1 VGSIQRC
8 KNSIF
13 LFFGLTIVLTGILFP
28 VGLSAQTE
36 KKEQVTGIKA
46 TSLLPIVN
54 RFSATDTTTS
64 HLPYVK
70 IPVHFFSL
78 KPEYPKNKYDFDIS
92 FQALNLFDE
101 YEIDY
106 RAGYE
111 LDERAGERSDL
122 PDESQLDSLTN
133 KFHRTFPPVSG
144 TRVSKAFRSE
154 IPALY
159 YISLPAEKIER
170 QRRKDGGFW
179 VVRTIHEMESA
190 YPAGYSFEEYK
201 LASRENDVRENW
213 KDLIFEATQA
223 RESQRGLLDF
233 RISVP
238 GGRQSAFTT
247 LFGKPEVNLSVNGV
261 ASMNVGASIQ
271 TTSDPSLPPDQQT
284 RIDPTFD
291 QSLQLNIQGTI
302 GDKLT
307 IQTDWDTERAFDFQ
321 NRLSIVYE
329 GYDDEVLKRIELGN
343 VSMQTGNSLVRG
355 SGALFGIKSIVE
367 FGPLQFT
374 TVLSQQDGETNVE
387 TLSGGSQEQQINI
400 SPVDYED
407 DKHFFLDFF
416 TRQEF
421 ENSMANPQQ
430 LTQTLQIADIEV
442 WILPERSQ
450 AEEGSR
456 KAVALADIGVNENP
470 DGTFGPPANSQD
482 PFDPEI
488 LDQFRNPQD
497 GISASDIGVSESV
510 NFEEG
515 FFELLQEG
523 EDYTINKT
531 SGFISLRRSLG
542 AREILAVSFTWI
554 DESGN
559 VIEVGELNQG
569 GSDRVFLKMLRP
581 RNVSTDHKVFPLTM
595 RNVYSLGTTSITR
608 ENLEIELLFT
618 EGNLDQ
624 NRLPGRTSI
633 LLQDLGLDRVDTQGA
648 VNPDNQID
656 FGTGTLNPMNG
667 TIVFPFLEP
676 FGERIEQVLAESGV
690 DDETINRLAFNN
702 LYTEVQRNAAQ
713 SSKNGFYRIEGVSKG
728 GVQENYTLGI
738 ALVPGSVRV
747 FANGVELQEDI
758 DYQVDFSF
766 GSITI
771 LNDRYLAPGQDI
783 RIEYENQAFT
793 SIQQKTFTGMRAE
806 YEVNKNFNIGATYF
820 RFNERP
826 LDDKIRINEEPINN
840 SVLGLD
846 ANAKFDT
853 PFITRALDAF
863 PLLQT
868 RERSEI
874 SLSGEFAQLRPGVAE
889 TRAVGRAADNNE
901 LFADEEDGLSFIDD
915 FEGSSIKVS
924 LLNATRWALAAA
936 PAAVP
941 GFEADAGFF
950 EEDDFPGEPSANL
963 QSRLDRSDLR
973 SQLSWYT
980 IPRNISSILG
990 GVQFTPESLPVRVQD
1005 VFPGRQ
1011 TRNPQEEIINTLDIH
1026 YDPGKRGPYNYN
1038 MDLRNLLENQPE
1050 NTWGGMT
1057 AVVPSG
1063 QEDFSQ
1069 NNIEFLEFW
1078 IQPVLPGGAEP
1089 TAADIEAYNGKIYID
1104 VGLISEDVVPNS
1116 QLNSEDGLAL
1126 NPETMILDRATN
1138 PRSVI
1143 PANPP
1148 PPEGQ
1153 FSNQN
1158 RDLEDVGL
1166 DGMPNSSGIN
1176 NFNEQTI
1183 FNDFVEQMR
1192 LLYGEE
1198 SQEFQEIAADPSNDD
1213 YIFYAESQVDDLPLH
1228 ERFHRLLGFT
1238 DGNTPV
1244 AQGEK
1249 RAITNR
1255 PDTEGLVNAAVVNQ
1269 NNAYFQY
1276 EVELNPADFS
1286 KLDIGSPGTF
1296 IVDRVQGS
1304 SQDNRWFQVRI
1315 PLEEFKRK
1323 FGEINDFQN
1332 ISYIRLWM
1340 SGYEKPFTV
1349 RFATFEFVGS
1359 QWRQDETINTQSD
1372 PNASIRVST
1381 VNIEENANRQPF
1393 PYRIPEGV
1401 IRAENRGTQLQSLQN
1416 EQSIALQAENL
1427 SSNSIQMV
1435 KRVYPGGLNFL
1446 NHSNLRMFVHG
1457 EGYENREDLELV
1469 IRMGNDIENN
1479 YYEYRQ
1485 PVTPSDR
1492 NFPFQPFD
1500 ITNQAQMREEA
1511 EQVWLPEQNS
1521 VNILLSIFNQ
1531 LKQLRDQEGPD
1542 DISVV
1547 YERDDILEDA
1557 APGAVVAIK
1566 GNPSLGRISQLGLGI
1581 RNPFDL
1587 NNPSGPGVPLLDA
1600 ELWLNEL
1607 RVSGF
1612 DNEKGWAANA
1622 KASFKLADFATVNGN
1637 FSRHTQGFGALNSQL
1652 GQRRVNNQFSYDLS
1666 TNMNLHKF
1674 IPERYGWN
1682 IPLSLSLRRST
1693 STPKYLPNQGDIR
1706 LDDFKNA
1713 VRSRQDLNEDEQ
1725 NALIDQRIREVQTF
1739 RESFSV
1745 NLSNLSKQNSESDFL
1760 QYTLDNVSIN
1770 YVFNT
1775 GNGRNPEY
1783 RFEDD
1788 WNFNSS
1794 IRYNLNFRNVK
1805 FLRPLSFLEGIPIL
1819 KTASGLQLGY
1829 TPTNISTSVS
1839 TARRFDEKKRRI
1851 DETEQEVP
1859 LRQTHNFTYTT
1870 NFGFGYNFTRSI
1882 TTSFQARGTFDL
1894 GRSAIRDAGLSGADS
1909 TAFEPIPTFRVFKEL
1924 VFDTLSAR
1932 RTDYQEDYTASW
1944 EPRLNTI
1951 HPISWI
1957 NYSTRYGG
1965 GFRWENSPIGSD
1977 LGARVAN
1984 NFRLDHTLR
1993 MDIEDLFGR
2002 IPFYNKL
2009 VADDEEE
2016 TRDRRSGN
2024 DSRSGR
2030 LPDNEENAM
2039 DKESLSVGEEFI
2051 YYGRKLLLAM
2061 FSMRSI
2067 DVSYNNSKRASQA
2080 GFAGGSQIRDLI
2092 SDDSFAPGFG
2102 FRLGISESIPREQLI
2117 ENINGESAIQIP
2129 SSNNFSDNLNVS
2141 TRLNPFENFT
2151 IDLTWNTQWEERVS
2165 QSITLETDNS
2175 LSEVR
2180 SASGSITSSVWS
2192 FGGGYEQFFKRQLQ
2206 TAFDGM
2212 SATENVIQS
2221 TSDGRT
2227 VLNKVTLQEDFR
2239 KAYLNVNSS
2248 TVGDK
2253 GFTPFPLPNWR
2264 INWTG
2269 VEKFIPIIGQ
2279 NMQRATVTH
2288 QYNGSYRLGW
2298 NFQNNTGPLPE
2309 RRIGNFTLFD
2319 ERPEIEPNSINIDQ
2333 RFSPLIQLNITW
2345 ENNIRTQIGYESS
2358 RLTSLSLSNSQVT
2371 ERTSNGLKFQF
2382 AYTVRNFRMPL
2393 FRRSSSNLDI
2403 SLSGNLIEDIE
2414 QRFLLDAD
2422 LNRALSS
2429 ADAETI
2435 PRNPD
2440 LFDFSPRPPTGQTR
2454 FNGSLSLGYRFS
2466 STVQSNFEY
2475 SFTKVSPKSSRTFER
2490 TIHDIR
2496 FNIRINIRSS

>member
-1 VGSIQRC
+1 MKFVRSIQRC

-13 LFFGLTIVLTGILFP
+13 LFFGFSLILTGILFP
-28 VGLSAQTE
+28 DDISAQTE
-36 KKEQVTGIKA
+36 KKEQVPVIKA
-46 TSLLPIVN
+46 RSLVPMIRHFSVADTSRSDI
-54 RFSATDTTTS
+54 SYA
-64 HLPYVK
+64 K
-70 IPVHFFSL
+70 IQNYYFSL
-78 KPEYPKNKYDFDIS
+78 EPETPKEKYDFERYVQPLS
-92 FQALNLFDE
+92 LFDE
-101 YEIDY
+101 YDIDY
-106 RAGYE
+106 REGYE
-111 LDERAGERSDL
+111 FDERT
-122 PDESQLDSLTN
+122 DEKSQDVDSLSSE
-133 KFHRTFPPVSG
+133 FYRTFPPITG
-144 TRVSKAFRSE
+144 NRVSRAFLPK
-154 IPALY
+154 IPGLY
-159 YISLPAEKIER
+159 YLSLPVEKTER
-170 QRRKDGGFW
+170 TRRVDGGFR
-179 VVRTIHEMESA
+179 VVRTIHGIESA

-201 LASRENDVRENW
+201 LTSRKNDVRENW
-213 KDLIFEATQA
+213 KSLIEEAARA
-223 RESQRGLLDF
+223 REEQRGLLDF

-247 LFGKPEVNLSVNGV
+247 LFGKPEVNLRVNGV

-271 TTSDPSLPPDQQT
+271 NTADPSLPPDQQT
-284 RIDPTFD
+284 RVDPTFD

-321 NRLSIVYE
+321 NRLSIAYE
-329 GYDDEVLKRIELGN
+329 GYDDEIIKRIELGN

-355 SGALFGIKSIVE
+355 SGALFGVKSIVE
-367 FGPLQFT
+367 FGPLRFT
-374 TVLSQQDGETNVE
+374 TVLSQQDGETNTE

-400 SPVDYED
+400 KPVDYED

-421 ENSMANPQQ
+421 ENSVSNPQQ
-430 LTQTLQIADIEV
+430 LTQTLQIADVEV

-456 KAVALADIGVNENP
+456 KAVALANLGINENP
-470 DGTFGPPANSQD
+470 DGTFNPPTNEAD
-482 PFDPEI
+482 PFDPDV

-497 GISASDIGVSESV
+497 GISPSDIGVTEST

-515 FFELLQEG
+515 FFELLREG
-523 EDYTINKT
+523 EDYTINKA
-531 SGFISLRRSLG
+531 SGYISLRRSLG
-542 AREILAVSFTWI
+542 SREVLAVSFTWI
-554 DESGN
+554 DNNGN
-559 VIEVGELNQG
+559 VIDVGEPNQG

-581 RNVSTDHKVFPLTM
+581 RNVATDHKVFPLTM
-595 RNVYSLGTTSITR
+595 RNIYSIGTTNITR
-608 ENLEIELLFT
+608 ENLDIELLFT
-618 EGNLDQ
+618 EGNLAQ
-624 NRLPGRTSI
+624 NRLPGRSST

-648 VNPDNQID
+648 VSPDNQID

-676 FGERIEQVLAESGV
+676 FAERIEQVLSNAGV
-690 DDETINRLAFNN
+690 DNETINRLSFDE
-702 LYTEVQRNAAQ
+702 LYTERQRNAAQ
-713 SSKNGFYRIEGVSKG
+713 SSKNEFYRIDGVSKG

-758 DYQVDFSF
+758 DFQVDFSF

-793 SIQQKTFTGMRAE
+793 SIQQKTFTGIRAE

-846 ANAKFDT
+846 ANARFNT
-853 PFITRALDAF
+853 PFITRALDAL

-868 RERSEI
+868 KERSEI
-874 SLSGEFAQLRPGVAE
+874 SFSGEFAQLRPGVAE
-889 TRAVGRAADNNE
+889 TRAVSRAVDNNE
-901 LFADEEDGLSFIDD
+901 LFSDEEAGLSFIDD
-915 FEGSSIKVS
+915 FEGSNIKVS

-941 GFEADAGFF
+941 GFEPDIGFF
-950 EEDDFPGEPSANL
+950 EEDDFPGNPAANL
-963 QSRLDRSDLR
+963 QSRIDRSDLR
-973 SQLSWYT
+973 SKLSWYT

-990 GVQFTPESLPVRVQD
+990 GVQFTPESLPVQVQD
-1005 VFPGRQ
+1005 VFPGRE
-1011 TRNPQEEIINTLDIH
+1011 TRNPQEEIINTLDVH
-1026 YDPGKRGPYNYN
+1026 YAPAERGPYNYN
-1038 MDLRNLLENQPE
+1038 MDLRNLLENEPE

-1057 AVVPSG
+1057 TVIPSG

-1069 NNIEFLEFW
+1069 NNIEFIEFW
-1078 IQPVLPGGAEP
+1078 FQPVLPGGAEP
-1089 TAADIEAYNGKIYID
+1089 NAVDIEAYDGKMYID
-1104 VGLISEDVVPNS
+1104 VGLISEDVIPNS

-1126 NPETMILDRATN
+1126 NPETLILDRATN

-1158 RDLEDVGL
+1158 RDIEDVGL
-1166 DGMPNSSGIN
+1166 DGMPNSAGVS
-1176 NFNEQTI
+1176 NFNEQSI
-1183 FNDFVEQMR
+1183 FIDFVEQMR
-1192 LLYGEE
+1192 LLYGENSE
-1198 SQEFQEIAADPSNDD
+1198 EFREIADDPSNDD
-1213 YIFYAESQVDDLPLH
+1213 YIFYAESQVDNLPLH

-1244 AQGEK
+1244 TQGEK

-1255 PDTEGLVNAAVVNQ
+1255 PDTEGLVNPAVVNQ
-1269 NNAYFQY
+1269 TNAYFQY
-1276 EVELNPADFS
+1276 EVDLNPADFS
-1286 KLDIGSPGTF
+1286 TLEIGSPGTF
-1296 IVDRVQGS
+1296 IVDRVPGA
-1304 SQDNRWFQVRI
+1304 SQENRWFQVRI

-1323 FGEINDFQN
+1323 FGDINDFQN
-1332 ISYIRLWM
+1332 ISYVRFWM

-1359 QWRQDETINTQSD
+1359 QWRQDETINTVSD

-1381 VNIEENANRQPF
+1381 VNIEENANREPF

-1416 EQSIALQAENL
+1416 EQSVALQVENL
-1427 SSNSIQMV
+1427 SSNSLQMV
-1435 KRVYPGGLNFL
+1435 KRVYPGGLNLL
-1446 NHSNLRMFVHG
+1446 NYSNLRMFVHG
-1457 EGYENREDLELV
+1457 EGYENRDDLELV
-1469 IRMGNDIENN
+1469 IRLGNDIENN

-1485 PVTPSDR
+1485 PVTPSNR

-1500 ITNQAQMREEA
+1500 ISNQGQLREEA
-1511 EQVWLPEQNS
+1511 EQVWLPDENS
-1521 VNILLSIFNQ
+1521 VNILLAVFNQ

-1547 YERDDILEDA
+1547 YERNDILENA
-1557 APGAVVAIK
+1557 VPGAVVAIK
-1566 GNPSLGRISQLGLGI
+1566 GNPSLGRVSQLGLGI

-1600 ELWLNEL
+1600 DIWLNEL

-1622 KASFKLADFATVNGN
+1622 KTSFKLADFATFN
-1637 FSRHTQGFGALNSQL
+1637 SSILRQTQGFGSLDSQL
-1652 GQRRVNNQFSYDLS
+1652 GQRRVDNEFVYDLS

-1682 IPLSLSLRRST
+1682 IPLSLSVRRST

-1713 VRSRQDLNEDEQ
+1713 VRSREDLNDDEKT
-1725 NALIDQRIREVQTF
+1725 ALIDQRIREVQTF

-1745 NLSNLSKQNSESDFL
+1745 NLSNLSKQNSESGFL
-1760 QYTLDNVSIN
+1760 KYTLDNVTIN
-1770 YVFNT
+1770 YVYNR

-1783 RFEDD
+1783 RFEDN
-1788 WNFNSS
+1788 WSFNTSV
-1794 IRYNLNFRNVK
+1794 RYNLNFRNVK
-1805 FLRPLSFLEGIPIL
+1805 FLRPLSFLEGVPIL

-1829 TPTNISTSVS
+1829 MPNNVSTSIS
-1839 TARRFDEKKRRI
+1839 TARIFEERKRRI
-1851 DETEQEVP
+1851 DETEEEVP
-1859 LRQTHNFTYTT
+1859 LRQTHNFTYAT

-1909 TAFEPIPTFRVFKEL
+1909 TAFEPVPTFSVFKDL
-1924 VFDTLSAR
+1924 ISDSLSSR
-1932 RTDYQEDYTASW
+1932 RNNYQEDYTASW
-1944 EPRLNTI
+1944 QPRLNTI
-1951 HPISWI
+1951 GFASWI
-1957 NYSTRYGG
+1957 NYSARYGG

-1977 LGARVAN
+1977 LGARVSN

-2002 IPFYNKL
+2002 IPFYDTL

-2016 TRDRRSGN
+2016 
-2024 DSRSGR
+2024 SRSRSREG
-2030 LPDNEENAM
+2030 NSQNNGENAS
-2039 DKESLSVGEEFI
+2039 DEQSRSVGDEFI

-2067 DVSYNNSKRASQA
+2067 DVSYNNSQTASQA
-2080 GFAGGSQIRDLI
+2080 GFAGGSQFRDLI
-2092 SDDSFAPGFG
+2092 SSDSFAPDFG
-2102 FRLGISESIPREQLI
+2102 FRLGISEGISRDQLI
-2117 ENINGESAIQIP
+2117 DNINGESAIQIP
-2129 SSNNFSDNLNVS
+2129 SNNTFSDNLNVS
-2141 TRLNPFENFT
+2141 TKLNPFKNFT
-2151 IDLTWNTQWEERVS
+2151 IDLTWNTQWDEREN

-2192 FGGGYEQFFKRQLQ
+2192 FGGDYEEFFKRQLQ
-2206 TAFDGM
+2206 TAFNGM
-2212 SATENVIQS
+2212 SETENVIEPVNEGQA
-2221 TSDGRT
+2221 

-2239 KAYLNVNSS
+2239 KAYLNVSS
-2248 TVGDK
+2248 GAVGDR

-2269 VEKFIPIIGQ
+2269 VENLIPFIGQ
-2279 NMQRATVTH
+2279 SMQRATVTH
-2288 QYNGSYRLGW
+2288 GYTGRYRLGW
-2298 NFQNNTGPLPE
+2298 NFQNNAGPLPE
-2309 RRIGNFTLFD
+2309 RRIGNFTLID
-2319 ERPEIEPNSINIDQ
+2319 ERFEIEPNSINIEQ
-2333 RFSPLIQLNITW
+2333 RFSPLVQLNITW
-2345 ENNIRTQIGYESS
+2345 DSNIRTQIGYESS
-2358 RLTSLSLSNSQVT
+2358 KLTSLSLSNSQVT

-2403 SLSGNLIEDIE
+2403 SLSGNLVEDIE
-2414 QRFLLDAD
+2414 QRFLLAAD
-2422 LNRALSS
+2422 LDRALSTG
-2429 ADAETI
+2429 DAETI
-2435 PRNPD
+2435 SRNPD

-2475 SFTKVSPKSSRTFER
+2475 SFTKVNPKSSRTFER
-2490 TIHDIR
+2490 TTHDIR